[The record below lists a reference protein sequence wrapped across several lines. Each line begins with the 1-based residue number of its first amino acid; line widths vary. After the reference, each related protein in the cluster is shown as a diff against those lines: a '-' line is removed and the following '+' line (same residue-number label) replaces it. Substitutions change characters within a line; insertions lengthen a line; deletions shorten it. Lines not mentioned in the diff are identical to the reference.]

1 MRPTKSIASLVVA
14 VLVLSAWSANSNAP
28 QEGDAC
34 MLLTP
39 AQVSAALGVTVEAGK
54 RVVSSSPRVCGWA
67 PPGGPHIDAK
77 KVTLTLM
84 TVKSFETSKTP
95 VESVEK
101 APLSGVGDDAI
112 YITTGGFGTALN
124 VKKGNSAFQVRVGGF
139 KPEQEKQ
146 IEKSLALEILK
157 KL

>member
-1 MRPTKSIASLVVA
+1 MRAAHHGTGERRAGQRPSKRESLSSHPTHA
-14 VLVLSAWSANSNAP
+14 
-28 QEGDAC
+28 
-34 MLLTP
+34 
-39 AQVSAALGVTVEAGK
+39 SAAGPRRAG
-54 RVVSSSPRVCGWA
+54 RISTPRNSP
-67 PPGGPHIDAK
+67 
-77 KVTLTLM
+77 LTLM

-95 VESVEK
+95 VAGIEK
-101 APLSGVGDDAI
+101 APLGGVGDDAI

-139 KPEQEKQ
+139 KPEQEKE

>member
-14 VLVLSAWSANSNAP
+14 VLVLSAWSTSSNAP

-39 AQVSAALGVTVEAGK
+39 AQVSAALGATVEAGK

-95 VESVEK
+95 VESIKK

-139 KPEQEKQ
+139 KPEQEKE
-146 IEKSLALEILK
+146 IEKFLALEILK